1 MGKRIEIYRVP
12 VKEHERTYVRIIDE
26 PEYEERQPPPLPERI
41 FRARRGDYVSRIF
54 RPTRGDYTDR
64 TLRI

>member
-26 PEYEERQPPPLPERI
+26 PEYEERQQLGPFDIPKGI
-41 FRARRGDYVSRIF
+41 FGIPKGIFGNRQRRR
-54 RPTRGDYTDR
+54 
-64 TLRI
+64 